1 MLAQNSALN
10 SFYKRAAY
18 LRDKEL
24 LDMFITLVSGIEGY
38 PFNLVCNSS
47 LLNLWT
53 NQPLLM
59 SGVWSPAMKSCPI
72 TSGTDIASTL
82 DIDDVRAIDED
93 SLSSVASLSSFYESS
108 PHYSAFDEDKV
119 LKQILGADATNDEEK
134 IFEESVCSTKKSRY
148 YPYLFLFDL

>member
-1 MLAQNSALN
+1 MLVQNSALN

-24 LDMFITLVSGIEGY
+24 LDMFVTLVSGIESY
-38 PFNLVCNSS
+38 SFNFVCNSS

-72 TSGTDIASTL
+72 SSGMDIASTL
-82 DIDDVRAIDED
+82 GVDNSRAYDED
-93 SLSSVASLSSFYESS
+93 SLSSTASLSSLYGSS
-108 PHYSAFDEDKV
+108 PHCSTFDEDKI
-119 LKQILGADATNDEEK
+119 LKKILEADVSKEEQK
-134 IFEESVCSTKKSRY
+134 LFEENIAECSETSTH
-148 YPYLFLFDL
+148 